1 MENELLLARIDER
14 QKALDEK
21 FESHQEILKEKLDAI
36 LLQTTKTNGRVTT
49 LEALKN
55 KLLGGIALIGVVITV
70 AEIFIHSK

>member
-21 FESHQEILKEKLDAI
+21 FESHQDVLKEKLDAI
-36 LLQTTKTNGRVTT
+36 LAQTTKTNGRVTT

-55 KLLGGIALIGVVITV
+55 KLIGGFALFGFIVTV